1 MGFSYPV
8 VDQLHCVDCHLC
20 ERVCP
25 FLNETS
31 PCEPVEC
38 LAAASDDD
46 DIRRASSSGGIFTL
60 LASDVISRGGVVFG
74 ARFDTEWA
82 VRHDY
87 AVTLEGIVPLCR
99 SKYVQSVIGDSFKL
113 AERFLEQGRE
123 VLFTGTPCQ
132 IAALRLYLGKKCQ
145 SGLFSVEVVCHGVPS
160 PKVWKEYL
168 RFKSKG
174 RAVSVVNF
182 RDKSTGWRNYSLRIN
197 KWCQHHDFDHYM
209 VCFLSNCSLRPS
221 CFNCPAKSGRSGSD
235 ITLGDLWGVE
245 RLAPSLSD
253 NRGTSLV
260 VVNTEAGKALIE
272 RCGIPRTAPVD
283 YRQAVAFNHAID
295 RSSTKYSNDY
305 AAFWQMFSQNPL
317 RAIRHCGRRNQP
329 SLTVRIKRYLIRLL
343 H

>member
-8 VDQLHCVDCHLC
+8 VDQSQCVDCHLC

-25 FLNETS
+25 FLNEAT
-31 PCEPVEC
+31 PCEPVDC

-46 DIRRASSSGGIFTL
+46 GIRRASSSGGIFTL
-60 LASDVISRGGVVFG
+60 LANDVLSRGGVVFG
-74 ARFDTEWA
+74 ARFDAEWT

-87 AVTLEGIVPLCR
+87 AETLEDMVALRR
-99 SKYVQSVIGDSFKL
+99 SKYVQSVIGNSFKL
-113 AERFLEQGRE
+113 ARQFLDQGRE
-123 VLFTGTPCQ
+123 VLFAGTPCQ
-132 IAALRLYLGKKCQ
+132 IAALRLFLGGKKLPK
-145 SGLFSVEVVCHGVPS
+145 LFMVDVVCHGVPS

-168 RFKSKG
+168 QSKSRGKE
-174 RAVSVVNF
+174 VSVVNF

-197 KWCQHHDFDHYM
+197 KWCRHHDFDYYM

-253 NRGTSLV
+253 NKGTSLV
-260 VVNTEAGKALIE
+260 IVNTEAGKALVE
-272 RCGIPRTAPVD
+272 RCGIPRTSPVNFN
-283 YRQAVAFNHAID
+283 QAKALNHAID
-295 RSSTKYSNDY
+295 RSSTKYSKDY
-305 AAFWQMFSQNPL
+305 AEFWQLFNQHPL
-317 RAIRHCGRRNQP
+317 RAIRRCGRRHQP
-329 SLTVRIKRYLIRLL
+329 SLTVRFKRYLIRLL